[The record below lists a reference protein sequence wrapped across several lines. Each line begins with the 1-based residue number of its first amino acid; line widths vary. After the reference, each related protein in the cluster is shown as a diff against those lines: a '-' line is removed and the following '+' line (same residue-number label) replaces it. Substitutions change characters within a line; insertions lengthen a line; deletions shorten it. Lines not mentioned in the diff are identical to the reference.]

1 MIVTKPPTV
10 AAVLALKICKVF
22 QNYQTVSWGFDTEI
36 YVSFIPFIFVLFLVT
51 FGDEVTTLR
60 KYHVIFVVIECI
72 FLSQGRHYD
81 SFPVFTFIRCQLVFD
96 IDFVYILQGKIGKNE
111 KSRKKITQLK

>member
-51 FGDEVTTLR
+51 FGDEVTTILR
-60 KYHVIFVVIECI
+60 NVCFHFA
-72 FLSQGRHYD
+72 RHD
-81 SFPVFTFIRCQLVFD
+81 RQD
-96 IDFVYILQGKIGKNE
+96 GKNE
-111 KSRKKITQLK
+111 RKSRN